1 MLAAYGGR
9 WQASLDARIE
19 RRGDKS
25 QLTYCQH
32 TGPLRLQKALWP
44 EGTNPVHL
52 LMLHP
57 PGGIAAGDTLDIQF
71 NVQDNA
77 HALVTTPGAG
87 KWYKSLENAT
97 IDQAAVQSIAL
108 FVGADASL
116 EWLPQ
121 EVIVHDGALAKSVI
135 DIRLHSTAA
144 MLGSEVIVLGRKAS
158 AEVFSSGEFHQS
170 LRMSRG
176 DKLVWSDR
184 AIIRADLIAKTS
196 CLKHYHVSGVLW
208 ATAPS
213 QVLGKL
219 LETEIDAAEKL
230 ASEILGENG
239 VAGVS
244 KVGPTL
250 FLVRAVGD
258 KPEKIR
264 QALMA
269 VWAMLRPIVVG
280 RPAVMPR
287 IWNT

>member
-9 WQASLDARIE
+9 WHASLAARIE
-19 RRGDKS
+19 KRGDKS
-25 QLTYCQH
+25 QLTHCQH

-57 PGGIAAGDTLDIQF
+57 PGGIAAGDTLAIRFDVHDQ
-71 NVQDNA
+71 A

-97 IDQAAVQSIAL
+97 IDDAAKQSIVL
-108 FVGADASL
+108 TVGANASL

-121 EVIVHDGALAKSVI
+121 EVIIHDGTLAKSKVEI
-135 DIRLHSTAA
+135 HLDETAA

-158 AEVFSSGEFHQS
+158 AEIFANGEFHQG
-170 LRMSRG
+170 LEMFRAG
-176 DKLVWSDR
+176 KLLWSDR

-208 ATAPS
+208 ATAPAD
-213 QVLGKL
+213 VLGAL
-219 LETEIDAAEKL
+219 SESDIEAVEKL
-230 ASEILGENG
+230 ASDVLGKNG
-239 VAGVS
+239 IVGVS

-250 FLVRAVGD
+250 FLVRAVAD
-258 KPEKIR
+258 NPEKLR
-264 QALMA
+264 QALIA
-269 VWAMLRPIVVG
+269 VWAVLRPSVVC
-280 RPAVMPR
+280 RTAVTPR